1 MLFAYEFNK
10 KEDVLLTHIN
20 SIKKKINNMHLIVQN
35 QAQEKE

>member
-10 KEDVLLTHIN
+10 KEDVLLTHI